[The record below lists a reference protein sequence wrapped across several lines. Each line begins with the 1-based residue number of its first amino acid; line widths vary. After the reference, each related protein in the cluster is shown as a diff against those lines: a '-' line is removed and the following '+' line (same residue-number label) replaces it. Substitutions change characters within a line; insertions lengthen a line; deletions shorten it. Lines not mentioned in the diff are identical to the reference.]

1 MIQTNEKLKGNTPGT
16 APRYGVLNQCMSMP
30 ARLLCC
36 ALAVLVFL
44 AFTNPAQTALLGRAT
59 LAGTAFSG
67 DGLKELIEA
76 ENQMDAAVN
85 ALDNATDAAAALA
98 AVEATLGA
106 EAAALQATVGG
117 DMSAAGAYLTA
128 AADALTAAQA
138 DSTED
143 ALYAGMEALW
153 NISGSVPTLASQADA
168 AAMGISDAMWYE
180 PAAEGD
186 PSKEEK
192 LASALTA
199 AVEMVAQAQA
209 DMAAAQTAQADSAAR
224 LAEITPVLE
233 SARGKLADEN
243 ADVAAVLQ
251 EVKAVGSAV
260 TRADVSL
267 GQAGKVQTC
276 AIFLVVGVVI
286 ALAGMV
292 ISLGNN
298 RMRKLGL
305 PVLAGGAVLTVA
317 VLAVLR
323 GALEQAIANAANVRA
338 AYAGLDMPEALSA
351 ALDALALDVPTAW
364 IAWTA
369 VAALTAVLALAG
381 WLTLPREVESAM
393 HMDLC
398 TIFQRLTRVLIV
410 ATGMMVFFPALN
422 PGRVS
427 SLINENASLFT
438 VATSYGTIVEKME
451 FALSRGVIGS
461 HVVVLLMIGA
471 AVVMLGILL
480 NAAGA
485 CMSLGNNRM
494 KKKGGYLL
502 PMAGS
507 AAILAG
513 LLVILSVYHTLLQE
527 TIQTPSVQKYLQPM
541 LPGGIVF
548 WAVAAVLVF
557 ACSMI
562 SWFLLPDELEE
573 KMEMDEK
580 YRNFLMFMPIL
591 LLTVVFCYLPIYG
604 WRFAFFDY
612 KIGDQLILYDTVV
625 DGVVTQSSNFV
636 GLKWF
641 GYLFQNVAT
650 RNDLIRVLRNTLI
663 MSGLGIATSWLPIA
677 FAVLLAEVRSTK
689 FQRLVQTLTTIP
701 NFISWVLVYAIA
713 FAIFSTDGFIN
724 SFLRNVLGVV
734 GANTDYLAS
743 ADWIWLKMLLWGTWK
758 GLGWSAI
765 VYIAGVA
772 GIDQQLY
779 EAARVDG
786 ANRFQ
791 CIRHITIPGLMPTYM
806 VMLLMS
812 VAGMLSN
819 GMDQYLVFENAI
831 NKDVIEVLDLYV
843 YNIGIKSG
851 LIPLSTVVGV
861 FKSLIGVTLL
871 FGANGISK
879 AVRGESII

>member
-1 MIQTNEKLKGNTPGT
+1 MIQTNEKLKNNTPGA
-16 APRYGVLNQCMSMP
+16 APHYGMLNQCMSMP

-36 ALAVLVFL
+36 VLAVLAFL

-59 LAGTAFSG
+59 LVGTAFSG
-67 DGLKELIEA
+67 DGLKELTEA
-76 ENQMDAAVN
+76 ESQMDAVVN
-85 ALDNATDAAAALA
+85 ILDNATDAASALA

-106 EAAALQATVGG
+106 EAASLQAAAGE
-117 DMSAAGAYLTA
+117 DMSAAGTYLTA
-128 AADALTAAQA
+128 AADALTAAKA

-143 ALYAGMEALW
+143 ALYAAMETLW
-153 NISGSVPTLASQADA
+153 NISGSVPSLASQADT

-180 PAAEGD
+180 PAEGE

-192 LASALTA
+192 LTA
-199 AVEMVAQAQA
+199 ALAAAEEIVLQAQA
-209 DMAAAQTAQADSAAR
+209 DIAASQAEQADGAAR
-224 LAEITPVLE
+224 LAEISPVLE
-233 SARGKLADEN
+233 SAREKLADEN

-260 TRADVSL
+260 TKAEVHL
-267 GQAGKVQTC
+267 GQSGKVQAC
-276 AIFLVVGVVI
+276 AIFLVLGVVI
-286 ALAGMV
+286 TLAGMV

-305 PVLAGGAVLTVA
+305 PVLAGGSVLTA
-317 VLAVLR
+317 IVLVLLH
-323 GALEQAIANAANVRA
+323 GVLGQIAANAAHVRA

-351 ALDALALDVPTAW
+351 ALDALALDIPVAW
-364 IAWTA
+364 ISWM
-369 VAALTAVLALAG
+369 VLSVLTAVLGLAG
-381 WLTLPREVESAM
+381 WLTLPREVEDAM

-398 TIFQRLTRVLIV
+398 TIFQRLTRVLII

-427 SLINENASLFT
+427 YLINENASLFT
-438 VATSYGTIVEKME
+438 VATSYSTIVEKME

-461 HVVVLLMIGA
+461 HVVVLLMVGA

-507 AAILAG
+507 ATILAG

-541 LPGGIVF
+541 LPSGIVF
-548 WAVAAVLVF
+548 WAVSAVLVF
-557 ACSMI
+557 ACSLI
-562 SWFLLPDELEE
+562 SWYLLPDELEE

-612 KIGDQLILYDTVV
+612 KIGDSLVLYDTVV

-641 GYLFQNVAT
+641 SYLFQNAAT
-650 RNDLIRVLRNTLI
+650 RSDLVRVLRNTLI

-724 SFLRNVLGVV
+724 SFLRNVLGVA

-765 VYIAGVA
+765 VYIAGIA